1 MAIAVILVAAGKGER
16 LGAGIPKAEVIV
28 ARKTLLWHSL
38 SHVYDLAPDQVIVVA
53 PPDRL
58 PEFEHLCSSF
68 HFDNLQIVAGGETRQ
83 DSVRNG
89 LNLVTTDLV
98 LVHDSAR
105 AFTPSSVYRAVASA
119 LEKNECVV
127 PVLPIADTVKEIAN
141 STVIRTLDRSKLVAT
156 QTPQGF
162 SVSALRSALDSAT
175 QSFTDEAGLL
185 ESLGAKVET
194 VPGHAMGFKVTY
206 PEDLESARKLL
217 AEIRTGIGTDAHSF
231 SDEGELSLGCLVWPE
246 LPKLEGHSDGDPIAH
261 AMVDALLSA
270 ASLGDI
276 GLNFGVDRPEYA
288 NAKGEVFLKGA
299 LELLKNTG
307 YEPVNVSVQVICDKP
322 KISRRRD
329 ELETHLTHLIGAPV
343 SIGAT
348 TTDGL
353 GFLADSRGVA
363 AVATALI
370 RVRD

>member
-1 MAIAVILVAAGKGER
+1 MGLAVILVAAGRGER

-38 SHVYDLAPDQVIVVA
+38 SHVYDLAPDEVIVVA
-53 PPDRL
+53 PSDRI
-58 PEFEHLCSSF
+58 PEFKHLCGAF
-68 HFDNLQIVAGGETRQ
+68 HFDNLKIVAGGETRQ
-83 DSVRNG
+83 DSVQNG
-89 LNLVTTDLV
+89 LRQVVSENV

-105 AFTPSSVYRAVASA
+105 AFMPSSVYRSVAKA
-119 LEKNECVV
+119 LDQSDCVV
-127 PVLPIADTVKEIAN
+127 PVLPIADTVKEVKSSN
-141 STVIRTLDRSKLVAT
+141 VVKTLDRSKLAIT

-162 SVSALRSALDSAT
+162 KVATLRAALDSAT
-175 QSFTDEAGLL
+175 ENFTDEAGLL
-185 ESLGAKVET
+185 ESIGVRVAT

-217 AEIRTGIGTDAHSF
+217 AEIRTGIGTDAHQF
-231 SDEGELSLGCLVWPE
+231 SDAGELNLGCLVWPE

-270 ASLGDI
+270 AGLGDI
-276 GLNFGVDRPEYA
+276 GLNFGVDRPEYQDA
-288 NAKGEVFLKGA
+288 AGAVFLEGA
-299 LELLKNTG
+299 LGLLDQAG
-307 YEPVNVSVQVICDKP
+307 FEPVNVSVQVIGDRP
-322 KISRRRD
+322 KISHRRE

-370 RVRD
+370 RHRG